1 MSKSVAIV
9 GAGTAGIASAIFLS
23 RQGFN
28 VTLFE
33 KVAQAS
39 AVGAGILLQP
49 TGLSV
54 LAELG
59 LHTEILN
66 RGALIN
72 HLDGRTRSGRPVIN
86 LSYAELHTACHGLGV
101 HRASLLHV
109 LEQGMQQECINLQTG
124 VGVQSY
130 LQRGDSVE
138 LYADKSLS
146 LGRFD
151 LLLVA
156 NGSKSQLRNLS
167 TQLRLDKPYPWG
179 ALWTIVEQPNELR
192 GDCLQQVYHTAQYM
206 AGLLPTGSLP
216 EQGQQLTSLFW
227 SIPTSHY
234 VQWRD
239 GSVDFPAW
247 KSKLATLWPKAGVVL
262 DQLHSHEQLA
272 FANYRDVVMQQW
284 AEGRVVFM
292 GDAAHS
298 MSPQLGQGAN
308 LALCDASVLHH
319 CLSTDSDVEQALQ
332 NYNLQ
337 RLGHIRFYQN
347 MSRLLT
353 PFYQSNNLPYA
364 WLRDSLSWPLTQVP
378 WLRRQMLETLCGVKT
393 GALSQL
399 DVAELLESDSAQSS
413 LLLGVKSYPR

>member
-1 MSKSVAIV
+1 MRKSVAIV

-23 RQGFN
+23 RQGFS

-33 KVAQAS
+33 KIAQAG

-59 LHTEILN
+59 LHTEILQ
-66 RGALIN
+66 RGARIN
-72 HLDGRTRSGRPVIN
+72 HLDGRTRNGRPVIN

-109 LEQGMQQECINLQTG
+109 LQQGMQQEDINLQ
-124 VGVQSY
+124 VGVDVKTYQ
-130 LQRGDSVE
+130 QHGDSVE
-138 LYADKSLS
+138 LHVEGNLS

-151 LLLVA
+151 LLLVT
-156 NGSKSQLRNLS
+156 NGAKSTLRNFS
-167 TQLRLDKPYPWG
+167 EQLRLDKPYPWG
-179 ALWTIVEQPNELR
+179 ALWAIVEQPAELR

-216 EQGQQLTSLFW
+216 GQEEQLTSLFW
-227 SIPTSHY
+227 SIPTSHHA
-234 VQWRD
+234 QWRD
-239 GSVDFPAW
+239 GSVDFSAW
-247 KSKLATLWPKAGVVL
+247 KEMLAKLWPKSECVL
-262 DQLHSHEQLA
+262 DKLHSHEQLA

-319 CLSTDSDVEQALQ
+319 CLSTVNDVEQALK
-332 NYNLQ
+332 NYNTQ
-337 RLGHIRFYQN
+337 RLGHIKFYQN

-353 PFYQSNNLPYA
+353 PFYQSNNLAYA
-364 WLRDSLSWPLTQVP
+364 WLRDGLSWPLTQVP
-378 WLRRQMLETLCGVKT
+378 WVRQQMLETLCGIKT
-393 GALSQL
+393 GALSQF
-399 DVAELLESDSAQSS
+399 DICELLDSCTDKAS
-413 LLLGVKSYPR
+413 LLLTTQER

>member
-1 MSKSVAIV
+1 MRSSVAIV

-23 RQGFN
+23 RLGFR

-59 LHTEILN
+59 LQKPILQS
-66 RGALIN
+66 GARIN
-72 HLDGRTRSGRPVIN
+72 HLNGRTRNGRPVID
-86 LSYAELHTACHGLGV
+86 LSYAQLHPDCHGLGV
-101 HRASLLHV
+101 HRASLLSV
-109 LEQGMQQECINLQTG
+109 LQQGMFQEDVDI
-124 VGVQSY
+124 
-130 LQRGDSVE
+130 QRGVDVKAYQQHGSSVE
-138 LYADKSLS
+138 LYADQDRS

-151 LLLVA
+151 LLLVT
-156 NGSKSQLRNLS
+156 NGAKSQLRNLS
-167 TQLRLDKPYPWG
+167 SQLRMDKPYPWG
-179 ALWTIVEQPNELR
+179 ALWAIVDQPAQMQ

-206 AGLLPTGSLP
+206 AGLLPTGRLPGEDQSLV
-216 EQGQQLTSLFW
+216 SLFW

-234 VQWRD
+234 AQWRE
-239 GSVDFPAW
+239 GSVDFSDW
-247 KSKLATLWPKAGVVL
+247 KAKLATLWPQSEPVL
-262 DQLHSHEQLA
+262 NQLHSHEQLA

-308 LALCDASVLHH
+308 LALCDASVLNH
-319 CLSTDSDVEQALQ
+319 CLNADHNIEQALQ
-332 NYNLQ
+332 SYNRQ

-353 PFYQSNNLPYA
+353 PFYQSNHRSYA
-364 WLRDSLSWPLTQVP
+364 WLRDGLSWPLTQVP
-378 WLRRQMLETLCGVKT
+378 WVRRQMLETLCGVKT
-393 GALSQL
+393 GALSGLCVEGLIDL
-399 DVAELLESDSAQSS
+399 DVNQSALLM
-413 LLLGVKSYPR
+413 